1 MFKHYKNFGALLV
14 VGTILGGCTPMVVT
28 SNPRSVVIEN
38 TSAMNAAKAQAM
50 ADAECQKH
58 GKYAILRL
66 DNVRDG
72 QATYECIK

>member
-1 MFKHYKNFGALLV
+1 MFNRYIIFCALFIA
-14 VGTILGGCTPMVVT
+14 GTIFSGCTPIVVT
-28 SNPRSVVIEN
+28 SNPRSVVIKN
-38 TSAMNAAKAQAM
+38 ASAMNSAKAQAM

-58 GKYAILRL
+58 RKYAIYRP

>member
-1 MFKHYKNFGALLV
+1 
-14 VGTILGGCTPMVVT
+14 MVVT
-28 SNPRSVVIEN
+28 SNPRLVVIEN

-58 GKYAILRL
+58 GRYAIHRL

>member
-1 MFKHYKNFGALLV
+1 MFKRYKVYSTLFV
-14 VGTILGGCTPMVVT
+14 IGTIFGGCASTLVA
-28 SNPRSVVIEN
+28 SNLRSVVIEN
-38 TSAMNAAKAQAM
+38 ASAMNAAKAQAM

-58 GKYAILRL
+58 GRYAIHRL